1 MMIKYDISVDEITI
15 TQFLDKITNQTFK
28 LLPLREEKGDWESP
42 LQNLLVEMKGAER
55 LLVDQVTFFSLISK
69 MEGLLTLTNEE
80 DFLLFRKNI
89 FECLSLLT
97 KIKSCLD

>member
-1 MMIKYDISVDEITI
+1 MMIKYDIWIDESTI
-15 TQFLDKITNQTFK
+15 IQFLDKITNQTFK
-28 LLPLREEKGDWESP
+28 LLPLREEKGDWEAP

-55 LLVDQVTFFSLISK
+55 LLIDQVTFFSLISK
-69 MEGLLTLTNEE
+69 MEGMLTLTNEE
-80 DFLLFRKNI
+80 DFLLFRRNI